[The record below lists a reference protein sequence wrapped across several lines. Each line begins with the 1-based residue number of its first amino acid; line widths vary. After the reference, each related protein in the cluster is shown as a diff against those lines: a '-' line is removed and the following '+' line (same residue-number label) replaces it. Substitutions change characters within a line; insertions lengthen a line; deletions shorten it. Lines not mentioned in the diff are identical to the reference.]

1 MNWVEHIDGYCERT
15 GPEFWSEP
23 INFVTNAAF
32 VIMAIFMW
40 YRCRDDRSA
49 RFFCFVLA
57 LIGIGSALFH
67 SYAVVWAA
75 VADVVPILMFVLIYI
90 YFANRDFWNLSRAWA
105 FVGVLLFFPF
115 VALTLPLFQSI
126 PILNLSA
133 EYLPIAL
140 LITLYAVAFRKYDKS
155 LSRGLSLGAVILFI
169 SIMFRSV
176 DVPLCERI
184 PFGTHFMWHIL
195 NSLMLAWMI
204 EVLRRYRIKTQLQN
218 SL

>member
-1 MNWVEHIDGYCERT
+1 MRLLLSWQYLCGIGVAM
-15 GPEFWSEP
+15 
-23 INFVTNAAF
+23 INRRVS
-32 VIMAIFMW
+32 
-40 YRCRDDRSA
+40 C
-49 RFFCFVLA
+49 VLCA

-126 PILNLSA
+126 PILNRSA

-140 LITLYAVAFRKYDKS
+140 LITLYAVAFRKHDKS

-184 PFGTHFMWHIL
+184 PFGTHFYVAL
-195 NSLMLAWMI
+195 
-204 EVLRRYRIKTQLQN
+204 
-218 SL
+218 